1 MAEDDDKEKD
11 VEEQSEFTAIPDDGR
26 PINKIWHNKWFR
38 ITGLGMA
45 GLLAVIWYVA
55 VVLKP

>member
-1 MAEDDDKEKD
+1 MAEDDKD
-11 VEEQSEFTAIPDDGR
+11 EEQEQSEFTPPPDDGR

-45 GLLAVIWYVA
+45 GLLAVVWYVA
-55 VVLKP
+55 VMLKP